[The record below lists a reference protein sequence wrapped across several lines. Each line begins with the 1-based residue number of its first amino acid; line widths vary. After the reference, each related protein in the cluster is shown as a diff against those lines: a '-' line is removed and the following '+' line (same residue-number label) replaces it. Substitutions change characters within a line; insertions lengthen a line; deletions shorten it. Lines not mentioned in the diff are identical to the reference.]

1 MVSGQQQII
10 IFCSFNTLLI
20 LFLNFFFLKFLS
32 FTGVI
37 CKGIQETW
45 ILDSTLWIPDFLSV
59 DFGLRKRIVDGIR
72 DSLSCFPDSKDQ
84 DSGCHTHHKHK
95 FPGSRIPINGA
106 IYKSVD
112 KYGTLSDCYIA
123 EVKAT
128 SKT

>member
-1 MVSGQQQII
+1 MVSGQQRII
-10 IFCSFNTLLI
+10 IFCSFNTFRI
-20 LFLNFFFLKFLS
+20 VFLNFLFLKFLS

-45 ILDSTLWIPDFLSV
+45 ILDSRPWIPDSLSV
-59 DFGLRKRIVDGIR
+59 DFGLRKPIVDGVL

-84 DSGCHTHHKHK
+84 DSGFHKHK
-95 FPGSRIPINGA
+95 FSGSRIPLNGA
-106 IYKSVD
+106 IYKPVD
-112 KYGTLSDCYIA
+112 KHGTLSDFYIA